1 VSNVKLHVLAGGN
14 AGAEVTLTDGDW
26 LIGTDTDADLTFT
39 EPSLA
44 GRQLRL
50 TVGPGGVTLLAL
62 AAGATLWDRPIVEN
76 EEIVWEEGVPI
87 SIGTTRIAL
96 GEGPLREPPAKPEA
110 AAAAAITP
118 AAAWRYRLP
127 VLTACGVLLLLT
139 LPIGVAMWFIKE
151 VPALP
156 VPSAGP
162 IILLGEAN
170 TVIHRLGLGERVSAR
185 MDGERLIVS
194 GQVEDAAKRDAL
206 IQALRNDGL
215 SPDMAVM
222 TDPALA
228 DLVGT
233 VLRAFAINPT
243 VTVTGVGRVRIEG
256 FAPDDAKA
264 GEAVRRL
271 HTDVPG
277 LVEAQDRLA
286 TPARAQAFLDAE
298 LRAAGLN
305 GKVKVIGLQ
314 QATVLV
320 GGAVDGPD
328 LEAWSALAERFQA
341 RFSPSIQ
348 LEAHL
353 ASVARASPR
362 GVSLG
367 RAPYVLLEDGQR
379 LTIGASYG
387 KGTIVGIG
395 ATGLRLR
402 IASGDIT
409 VPFAQS
415 PRWVMEEA
423 NGTER

>member
-1 VSNVKLHVLAGGN
+1 VSNVKLRVLAGSN
-14 AGAEVTLTDGDW
+14 AGAELTLTDGDW
-26 LIGTDTDADLTFT
+26 LIGTDTDADLTFA

-50 TVGPGGVTLLAL
+50 TVGPAGVTLLAL
-62 AAGATLWDRPIVEN
+62 AAGAMLWDRPIAEN
-76 EEIVWEEGVPI
+76 EEIAWEEGVPL

-96 GEGPLREPPAKPEA
+96 GDGTLREPPAKPEA
-110 AAAAAITP
+110 AAAAAIVP
-118 AAAWRYRLP
+118 ATAWRYRLP

-139 LPIGVAMWFIKE
+139 LPIGVTMWFIKE

-156 VPSAGP
+156 VPSARP

-206 IQALRNDGL
+206 IQALHNDGL

-222 TDPALA
+222 TDTALA

-277 LVEAQDRLA
+277 LVEAEDRLA

-320 GGAVDGPD
+320 GGAVDGSD

-367 RAPYVLLEDGQR
+367 RTPYVLLEDGQR